1 MNDKREA
8 ARMDGLS
15 DRALSQSP
23 TAAKIV
29 KFLWLFTS
37 AAYLICYPT
46 GFRAQ

>member
-1 MNDKREA
+1 MNDKPSGWTAPQHLR
-8 ARMDGLS
+8 DS
-15 DRALSQSP
+15 VS

-29 KFLWLFTS
+29 KFLWLSTS

>member
-8 ARMDGLS
+8 ARMDGPATS
-15 DRALSQSP
+15 KGFSIDCCKNSQ
-23 TAAKIV
+23 
-29 KFLWLFTS
+29 FLWLFTS